1 MRSGL
6 GLAALALLASC
17 GDVQYEGPETL
28 PDYADAPSPAFHY
41 VDAPADPEP
50 VVQPQHALT
59 LRVGIST
66 AVTAFGYASEPYADL
81 TWLPVNYV
89 SSGDWWT
96 LPPEIPNPP
105 IGPLYVR
112 AIAGVKCYEALIDFE
127 PLVNEGWRLTADDEW
142 EP

>member
-1 MRSGL
+1 MRL
-6 GLAALALLASC
+6 GIGFALFALLAAC
-17 GDVQYEGPETL
+17 GGVDVDVPATL
-28 PDYADAPSPAFHY
+28 PDYADAPSPAFYY
-41 VDAPADPEP
+41 VEEPADPEP

-66 AVTAFGYASEPYADL
+66 AVTAFGYATEPHADL

-89 SSGDWWT
+89 ASGDWWT
-96 LPPEIPNPP
+96 LPPEMPNPP
-105 IGPLYVR
+105 IGRLYVR
-112 AIAGVKCYEALIDFE
+112 AIAGVKCYEAVIDFE